1 MKEDDATILYTRE
14 QYTMAENIYNAFQEM
29 RKAVNSINSIKRTI
43 DDKFLYNEDYKQGF
57 IAGIKIMSAIFM
69 DL

>member
-1 MKEDDATILYTRE
+1 
-14 QYTMAENIYNAFQEM
+14 MAENIYNAFQEM

-57 IAGIKIMSAIFM
+57 IAGIKIMSAMFM